1 MFSFVE
7 SSFAIDMNFLI
18 IMRINRCIQTQLE
31 KVERLWRWKGW
42 PNLKIV
48 REVFVDSPGYKA
60 KHRLGTF
67 EEREA
72 EKK

>member
-1 MFSFVE
+1 M
-7 SSFAIDMNFLI
+7 
-18 IMRINRCIQTQLE
+18 CIQTQLE